1 MSTDAPKS
9 EEPLADPAL
18 RQFLLD
24 FVRKRVSPADADDI
38 VQTVLCEALVA
49 KARPAE
55 ATELRKYLLGIAR
68 HKVADAHRRRARE
81 EVREVLELP
90 EGPAPVEEASL
101 LRWAEKQAPATE
113 EAQKTLAW
121 MAREGEGEKLE
132 TIAAEEKVP
141 AARVRQRVSRMR
153 RWMKERWLAELAAVA
168 ALAVAALVLWKFLR
182 RPPEPEVMP
191 VPAPDK
197 TAPLP
202 PPEVTPLERAR
213 ALRAEALKK
222 CDAADHRGCLEGLDE
237 ARRLD
242 PAGDLEPAVQ
252 QARERAQR
260 ALDDA
265 VKPLAPETKSEET
278 RKDTKSAPVPKST
291 VQSDKPAPR
300 PPPPKPKS
308 AKPEEPF
315 DAKGSLGKKPALKL
329 PSKELDMKK

>member
-24 FVRKRVSPADADDI
+24 FVRRRVSPADADDI

-49 KARPAE
+49 KSRPTD

-68 HKVADAHRRRARE
+68 HKVADAHRSRARE
-81 EVREVLELP
+81 EVREVPELP

-101 LRWAEKQAPATE
+101 VRWAEKQAPDTE
-113 EAQKTLAW
+113 EAHKTLAW

-132 TIAAEEKVP
+132 TIAAEERVP

-168 ALAVAALVLWKFLR
+168 ALAVAALVMWRIFR

-191 VPAPDK
+191 APDV

-202 PPEVTPLERAR
+202 PPIAPLDRAR
-213 ALRAEALKK
+213 ALRADALRK
-222 CDAADHRGCLEGLDE
+222 CDAEDFRGCLEMLDE

-242 PAGDLEPAVQ
+242 PAGDLEREVQ
-252 QARERAQR
+252 TARERAQR

-265 VKPLAPETKSEET
+265 VKPPPPETRPEET
-278 RKDTKSAPVPKST
+278 KKERAPVPKST
-291 VQSDKPAPR
+291 VQSDKPAPLV
-300 PPPPKPKS
+300 PGPKPK
-308 AKPEEPF
+308 APKPEAPYDVKPF
-315 DAKGSLGKKPALKL
+315 EGKKPASKL
-329 PSKELDMKK
+329 PAKELDLKK

>member
-1 MSTDAPKS
+1 MSTDAPKR

-24 FVRKRVSPADADDI
+24 FVRRRVSAADADDI

-49 KARPAE
+49 KGRPE
-55 ATELRKYLLGIAR
+55 DATELRKYLLGIAR
-68 HKVADAHRRRARE
+68 HKVADAHRRSARE
-81 EVREVLELP
+81 EVRDVPDLP

-168 ALAVAALVLWKFLR
+168 ALAVAALVLARIFR
-182 RPPEPEVMP
+182 REPDP
-191 VPAPDK
+191 VVLPDTPK
-197 TAPLP
+197 SAPLP
-202 PPEVTPLERAR
+202 HDVPLDRAR
-213 ALRAEALKK
+213 ALRAEALRK
-222 CDAADHRGCLEGLDE
+222 CEAADHRGCIDGLDE

-265 VKPLAPETKSEET
+265 VKPLPPETKSEET

-291 VQSDKPAPR
+291 VQSDKPAPNV
-300 PPPPKPKS
+300 PGPKPQSKN
-308 AKPEEPF
+308 EPT
-315 DAKGSLGKKPALKL
+315 DAKAYEGKKPAKKL
-329 PSKELDMKK
+329 PSKELDLKK

>member
-24 FVRKRVSPADADDI
+24 FVRRRVSPADADDI

-49 KARPAE
+49 KSRPKD

-68 HKVADAHRRRARE
+68 HKVADAHRSRARE
-81 EVREVLELP
+81 EVREVPELP
-90 EGPAPVEEASL
+90 DLPERPAPVEEASL
-101 LRWAEKQAPATE
+101 LRWAERQAPATE

-132 TIAAEEKVP
+132 TIAAEERVP

-168 ALAVAALVLWKFLR
+168 ALAVAALVLWRIFR

-191 VPAPDK
+191 APDV
-197 TAPLP
+197 TAPQP
-202 PPEVTPLERAR
+202 PPIAPLDRAR
-213 ALRAEALKK
+213 ALRADALRK
-222 CDAADHRGCLEGLDE
+222 CDAEDFRGCLEMLDE
-237 ARRLD
+237 AKRLD
-242 PAGDLEPAVQ
+242 PAGDLEQGVQ
-252 QARERAQR
+252 AARERAQR

-265 VKPLAPETKSEET
+265 VKPLPPETKSEET
-278 RKDTKSAPVPKST
+278 RKERAPVPKST
-291 VQSDKPAPR
+291 VQSDKPAPVA
-300 PPPPKPKS
+300 PQSKPKAS
-308 AKPEEPF
+308 KPEAPY
-315 DAKGSLGKKPALKL
+315 DAKRFEGKKPASKL
-329 PSKELDMKK
+329 PSKELDLKK